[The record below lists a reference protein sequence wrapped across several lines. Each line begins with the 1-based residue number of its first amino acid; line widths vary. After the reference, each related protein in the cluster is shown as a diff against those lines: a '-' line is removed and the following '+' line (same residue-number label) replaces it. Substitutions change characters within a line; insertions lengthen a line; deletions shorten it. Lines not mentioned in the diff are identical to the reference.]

1 MTEQF
6 WTPERKKDYY
16 ELVKQR
22 QKRRD
27 YLRDYMRAQRKKG
40 KYPKKS
46 YEWSSSKWD

>member
-27 YLRDYMRAQRKKG
+27 YLRNYMRNQRRKG

-46 YEWSSSKWD
+46 YEWSSSK